1 MQIESENK
9 KMCEWASTLYLV
21 VVVVWEEEIIQGEKG
36 RESESARWDQAII

>member
-9 KMCEWASTLYLV
+9 KMCEWASTLYL